1 LALLTLL
8 TLTGC
13 AKVQVWMGIK
23 VSLEKLPITALEAR
37 VTQGPGL
44 APGARSPLVVMI
56 TGADGKAYLTEGA
69 AGGKVMWRDLQ
80 VVASHATATAKGQ
93 VSLAADPRETDGVTP
108 HLTVTVPSQP
118 GMKAELDIPVRY
130 DWAFQASYT
139 GASGSSGMDGSA
151 GTSGSSGS
159 TGSMD
164 PSNPSP
170 GGNGGNGSNGSDG
183 GSGGDGE
190 NGPPVLVVAALRSG
204 PQPLLQISVSAQGR
218 SRLFLV
224 DALAGSLT
232 VRSDGGA
239 GGSGGSGGRGG
250 SGGSGGSGSP
260 SGSSGSDGSSG
271 MDGRSGSSGRDGLI
285 TLRFDPAVRPY
296 LGVFH
301 LGRGGRSTVLSEE
314 PMARLW

>member
-1 LALLTLL
+1 LFALL

-13 AKVQVWMGIK
+13 AKIQVWMGIK
-23 VSLEKLPITALEAR
+23 VSLDQLPITAVEAR
-37 VTQGPGL
+37 LAQGPAL
-44 APGARSPLVVMI
+44 APGASSALVVMV

-69 AGGKVMWRDLQ
+69 AGGKVMWRDLK
-80 VVASHATATAKGQ
+80 VVASHATATAKGK
-93 VSLAADPRETDGVTP
+93 VSLAADPRETDGLTP
-108 HLTVTVPSQP
+108 HLTVTVPSHP
-118 GMKAELDIPVRY
+118 DLKAELDIPVRY
-130 DWAFQASYT
+130 DWAFQALCQ

-151 GTSGSSGS
+151 GISGNSGS

-190 NGPPVLVVAALRSG
+190 DGPPVLVVAALRSG
-204 PQPLLQISVSAQGR
+204 PSPLLQVSVSAEGR
-218 SRLFLV
+218 FRLFLV
-224 DALAGSLT
+224 DAVAGSLT
-232 VRSDGGA
+232 VRSDGGS
-239 GGSGGSGGRGG
+239 GGSGGRGGRGG

-271 MDGRSGSSGRDGLI
+271 MDGRSGSEGRDGLI

-301 LGRGGRSTVLSEE
+301 LGRGGRSKILSEE
-314 PMARLW
+314 PVAPLW